1 MCGVTKQFVIL
12 IMNNEKWG
20 LDLPTQ
26 FWLATNRKCQSIAN
40 TKTGKGHFPRGW
52 IELEEEEVSSAQAEI
67 KTNLRWLC

>member
-1 MCGVTKQFVIL
+1 
-12 IMNNEKWG
+12 MNNEKWG

-52 IELEEEEVSSAQAEI
+52 IELEEEEVSSAQRSKQIYVGCVE
-67 KTNLRWLC
+67 TGC